1 MDLSYRLGKSVKN
14 AIDSEMSS
22 LTYTKVDDLANE
34 AAQRG
39 RGTLM
44 AKMNVEEAYRIIP
57 IHPDDRHLLSI
68 YWDGQVYMYAA
79 LPFGL
84 RSAPLIFTALADGLQ
99 WVLQQ
104 PGTSFIAHYL
114 DDFITLGPSGTSQRA
129 DNQRNIIIRNLHR
142 IGSSTGN
149 SQMRGSL
156 HLSSLSRYRNQHN
169 CHGA

>member
-22 LTYTKVDDLANE
+22 LTYTKVDDLANQV
-34 AAQRG
+34 AQMG
-39 RGTLM
+39 KGTLM
-44 AKMNVEEAYRIIP
+44 AKMDVEEAYRIIP
-57 IHPDDRHLLSI
+57 IHPDDRHLLGI